1 MQEHTASVEG
11 VSVDTRHWIGG
22 ERVASARTFADISP
36 IDEVEI
42 AQVAAG
48 TATEVDAAVAAARN
62 AFPAWAALPVA
73 ERSEILRRVADGIEA
88 RVEDLSLVETRD
100 NGSLIRSH
108 RRGVMP
114 RVAMNFRAFAD
125 FAEKQLGHPDMEV
138 RGHRQRITYDP
149 AGVVAIITP
158 WNAPLMLATWRIG
171 PALAA
176 GNTVVVKPPEWA
188 PLTASLLADIM
199 AEAGVP
205 AGVFNVVQGT
215 GAEAGA
221 PLTAHPGIDRL
232 AFTGSV
238 PTAGVISKAAA
249 ENIVPL
255 SYELGGKSPLLVL
268 EDADLD
274 LAVEIAVEQFDNAG
288 QVCLKAARMLVHS
301 SLAEEF
307 TRRVVEGASRLRQG
321 DPREEGTDV
330 SALISRRH
338 FEQIRGFVERAV
350 ADGAEVLL
358 GGGPNE
364 ELGGLYFRPTILVG
378 APADAEIMT
387 EEVFGPVVTIE
398 TFETEE
404 EAVARAND
412 TPYGLAATLVSGDR
426 ERAERVSAKLDA
438 GTVWVNCFFVRDLE
452 APFGG
457 NGRSGIGR
465 EGGVWSFDFYTD
477 IKNSVFSPAGWKE
490 A

>member
-1 MQEHTASVEG
+1 
-11 VSVDTRHWIGG
+11 
-22 ERVASARTFADISP
+22 
-36 IDEVEI
+36 
-42 AQVAAG
+42 
-48 TATEVDAAVAAARN
+48 
-62 AFPAWAALPVA
+62 
-73 ERSEILRRVADGIEA
+73 
-88 RVEDLSLVETRD
+88 
-100 NGSLIRSH
+100 
-108 RRGVMP
+108 
-114 RVAMNFRAFAD
+114 
-125 FAEKQLGHPDMEV
+125 
-138 RGHRQRITYDP
+138 
-149 AGVVAIITP
+149 
-158 WNAPLMLATWRIG
+158 
-171 PALAA
+171 
-176 GNTVVVKPPEWA
+176 
-188 PLTASLLADIM
+188 
-199 AEAGVP
+199 
-205 AGVFNVVQGT
+205 
-215 GAEAGA
+215 
-221 PLTAHPGIDRL
+221 
-232 AFTGSV
+232 
-238 PTAGVISKAAA
+238 
-249 ENIVPL
+249 
-255 SYELGGKSPLLVL
+255 
-268 EDADLD
+268 
-274 LAVEIAVEQFDNAG
+274 
-288 QVCLKAARMLVHS
+288 MLVHS

-330 SALISRRH
+330 SALITRRH
-338 FEQIRGFVERAV
+338 FEQICGFVERAV